1 MPTSAWTR
9 AVVALA
15 AAAWVLIAF
24 LSGRRLE
31 WWWGKSLGLVAAS
44 VVLMLLAYDRWIWK
58 WPGLRRL
65 TNRPVLHGTWKAE
78 LRTDYPARQ
87 HEAIESYIVIDQTY
101 SRLCVR
107 MLFDR
112 SESQSTHGDVVFE
125 NGRCTLYYI
134 FRSEKRALERD
145 WNPPSRGGAELR
157 ISRRPAVRL
166 EGDYW
171 TDEKTRGQVVTLG
184 HSPVAY
190 DSFTEAQHGQYK

>member
-1 MPTSAWTR
+1 MPTSVWTR
-9 AVVALA
+9 AVIALA

-31 WWWGKSLGLVAAS
+31 WWWGTSLGLVAAS
-44 VVLMLLAYDRWIWK
+44 GVLMLLAYDRWIWK

-78 LRTDYPARQ
+78 LTTDYPARQ

-112 SESQSTHGDVVFE
+112 SESQSTHGDIVFE
-125 NGRCTLYYI
+125 NGRCT
-134 FRSEKRALERD
+134 
-145 WNPPSRGGAELR
+145 RGA
-157 ISRRPAVRL
+157 
-166 EGDYW
+166 
-171 TDEKTRGQVVTLG
+171 
-184 HSPVAY
+184 
-190 DSFTEAQHGQYK
+190 